1 MYIKY
6 IKYYMYLDIEF
17 NNMEKTTVKARSR
30 QGTKSMDLT
39 IPAKVCDELDISPGD
54 IFELTV
60 KKDEKEILTYKRVYK
75 IK

>member
-6 IKYYMYLDIEF
+6 IKYYMYLSIEF

-39 IPAKVCDELDISPGD
+39 IPAKVCDELNISPGD

-60 KKDEKEILTYKRVYK
+60 NKDKDEILTYKRVYK

>member
-1 MYIKY
+1 
-6 IKYYMYLDIEF
+6 MYLDIELI
-17 NNMEKTTVKARSR
+17 NMKKTTVKARSR

-54 IFELTV
+54 IFELTI
-60 KKDEKEILTYKRVYK
+60 KKDEFNVLTYKRVYK

>member
-1 MYIKY
+1 
-6 IKYYMYLDIEF
+6 MYLCIEY

-60 KKDEKEILTYKRVYK
+60 KKDEEDVLTYKRVYK

>member
-1 MYIKY
+1 
-6 IKYYMYLDIEF
+6 MYLGIEY

-60 KKDEKEILTYKRVYK
+60 KKDEEDVLTYKRVYK

>member
-1 MYIKY
+1 
-6 IKYYMYLDIEF
+6 MYLDIEF

-60 KKDEKEILTYKRVYK
+60 KKDEKEVLTYKRVYK

>member
-1 MYIKY
+1 
-6 IKYYMYLDIEF
+6 
-17 NNMEKTTVKARSR
+17 MEKTTVKARSR

-60 KKDEKEILTYKRVYK
+60 KKDEKEVLTYNRVYK

>member
-1 MYIKY
+1 
-6 IKYYMYLDIEF
+6 MYLNIEF

>member
-1 MYIKY
+1 
-6 IKYYMYLDIEF
+6 MYLNIEF

-39 IPAKVCDELDISPGD
+39 IPAKICDELDISPGD

-60 KKDEKEILTYKRVYK
+60 KKDEKEVLTYKRVYK